1 MSTLRNLFV
10 GGSDGNA
17 RLTAATGV
25 VLLVLLA
32 AEGLTLVFG
41 VGSLLLPHIFIGL
54 LLIPPI
60 LLKVGSTSWRM
71 VAYYR
76 HVEEYVRKGP
86 PNILLRILIA
96 PVLVAA
102 TVVMF
107 ATGIA
112 AALVGHGGLLL
123 GLHKTSFIVWGIAFG
138 VHVLGHLLEL
148 PRLVTVDW
156 WRSDR
161 LGGRRLR
168 QYVLAFA
175 LVAGLVIA
183 VMAWPLTAHWQHGF
197 GGD

>member
-1 MSTLRNLFV
+1 MRGLFV